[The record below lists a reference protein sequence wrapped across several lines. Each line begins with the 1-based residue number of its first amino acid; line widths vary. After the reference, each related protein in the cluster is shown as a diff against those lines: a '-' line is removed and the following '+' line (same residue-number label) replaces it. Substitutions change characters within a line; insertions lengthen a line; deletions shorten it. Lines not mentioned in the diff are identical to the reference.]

1 MATTGASPAV
11 HASTLDHGRR
21 LQECLHALNRPG
33 WEGRMQPLAVHM
45 AEKRLVR
52 ARSDAGGRGAHGGC
66 AAGGHWAGGAELSC
80 PRRPRRQR
88 VLRVTQLRRLTG
100 GDR

>member
-1 MATTGASPAV
+1 MATTGASPDV
-11 HASTLDHGRR
+11 HSSKLDHWRR

-52 ARSDAGGRGAHGGC
+52 ARSDAGGRGARGGC
-66 AAGGHWAGGAELSC
+66 AARADERAPQESLQGARAGS
-80 PRRPRRQR
+80 PR
-88 VLRVTQLRRLTG
+88 
-100 GDR
+100 